1 MAGGKKLTQLTT
13 TQSLAKE
20 DLIYIIDQSAATGS
34 KSKGIRKDDFANTLN
49 LSTSGGSR
57 LISGGMVWVSG
68 LTYESVNLIY
78 EIAGE
83 AFPITDGTTI
93 VLETADGS
101 NPRIDLG
108 YGDDL
113 GALNKSTGTPAGSP
127 IANTL
132 PAHQFQLFIATIAT
146 GASTPTGVSIRTVYT
161 ENAGQSGEF
170 DATES
175 TSAARITLGNTDSP
189 LSETKDIK
197 VVTPTDGDLITL
209 VHATATTLTN
219 LASLEFDIKLAT
231 DWSNDYL
238 ILKLLDNTVEV
249 GVVNI
254 NSSFLDITNVTT
266 TQTVNVFKSDFALVS
281 GQTEFDKITIYHRV
295 RGSSTLSYQLDEFY
309 INEDSGQTEPIS
321 VTASD
326 VSVDA
331 GAFSG
336 NLSSADDNVQDA
348 LETINSLSL
357 GSAPEGTAVKSTGE
371 GGGTKFLREDG
382 DGTSSWQSVAAGG
395 LPVVDTTAVVKG
407 SGDNSKLVRIEADG
421 LTTSTTRVITMP
433 DVDVTLATPTE
444 LTKLSNIEA
453 SADVTDATNVTNA
466 GALMDSEL
474 TSITDVKA
482 LDQSVVSGASPTFNL
497 SNCNAYKEVFI
508 VTCSNFETDLT
519 LDLSVGYFDF
529 PYNFTITEIIGTA
542 KTAPTG
548 SSIIADV
555 NVDGST
561 IITTDKVEIEATE
574 VSSLTATTQPT
585 ITDAAH
591 SKGQRLT
598 VDIDQIGS
606 TIAGQDLEIQIIGYQ
621 T

>member
-1 MAGGKKLTQLTT
+1 MAGKKGSILPKVV
-13 TQSLAKE
+13 SLSNE
-20 DLIYIIDQSAATGS
+20 DEIYVINKSAATGL
-34 KSKGIRKDDFANTLN
+34 KSSIIRKDDFVNTLN

-57 LISGGMVWVSG
+57 LISGGMVWFSG
-68 LTYESVNLIY
+68 LTYKSVDLIY
-78 EIAGE
+78 EIAGQ

-146 GASTPTGVSIRTVYT
+146 GASTPQGVSIRTVYT

-175 TSAARITLGNTDSP
+175 TGAARITLGNTSSP
-189 LSETKDIK
+189 LTGSKDIK
-197 VVTPTDGDLITL
+197 VVTPTNGDLITL

-219 LASLEFDIKLAT
+219 LASIQFDIKLAT

-281 GQTEFDKITIYHRV
+281 GQTEFDKFTIYHRV

-321 VTASD
+321 ITASD

-336 NLSSADDNVQDA
+336 NLSSSDDNVQDA
-348 LETINSLSL
+348 LETIDALSL
-357 GSAPEGTAVKSTGE
+357 GSAPEGTAIKSTGE

-407 SGDNSKLVRIEADG
+407 SADDTKLVRIEADG
-421 LTTSTTRVITMP
+421 LTTGTTRVITMP
-433 DVDVTLATPTE
+433 DTNVDLGD
-444 LTKLSNIEA
+444 I
-453 SADVTDATNVTNA
+453 ATNTTHRGSDGSDHSKVTANETA
-466 GALMDSEL
+466 IGLNTTHKSSDGSDH
-474 TSITDVKA
+474 TFI
-482 LDQSVVSGASPTFNL
+482 DQDVVSGASPTFNL

-519 LDLSVGYFDF
+519 LDLAVGYFDF

-548 SSIIADV
+548 ASIIADV

-561 IITTDKVEIEATE
+561 IMTTDKVEIEATE